1 MKIKQK
7 VKVIKEIDVEV
18 KTPYFCKSQSG
29 LMFYKILNEE
39 GHTIRVSNYSFSVS
53 IEFSK
58 LLNELMIFAENN
70 IEIEENEFNEAFEQA
85 LETLKNKL
93 LWT

>member
-18 KTPYFCKSQSG
+18 KTPYFCKSKNGFS
-29 LMFYKILNEE
+29 FYKVLNEK
-39 GHTIRVSNYSFSVS
+39 GHNIRVVTYDFSTS
-53 IEFSK
+53 IEFSEM
-58 LLNELMIFAENN
+58 LNEGLIFAGSNT
-70 IEIEENEFNEAFEQA
+70 EIEENEFNEAFKQA

-93 LWT
+93 SC